1 MTRKGT
7 FSGKCRI
14 VVSDIDETF
23 VATDKTIPP
32 RNLLALRK
40 LADAGIDFAFAS
52 GRYWPSLRVLTRK
65 LGLHSPQIVDNGAMV
80 IRPDDELVLARHP
93 VGRECLDYFYYGLR
107 KAGFIPLLC
116 TGLEYHAP
124 EMDAS
129 LFEQLTMHSE
139 AAVVIPE
146 SDIIKGFDE
155 YGKLVVFAQDR
166 CGELNAAAGKLLDA
180 VPKHF
185 RFSSVFTEQGIFVV
199 TAENVSK
206 GSGVASLCNALGCKP
221 EDVASV
227 GDGDND
233 VEMLALTGRS
243 FVVANGTASAKKVAT
258 DIVPSN
264 NEAGFAVAVDLLLQT
279 M

>member
-1 MTRKGT
+1 MTRKST

-32 RNLLALRK
+32 RNLMALKK
-40 LADAGIDFAFAS
+40 LADAGIDSAFAS
-52 GRYWPSLRVLTRK
+52 GRYWPSLRVLTQK
-65 LGLHSPQIVDNGAMV
+65 LGLHAPQIVDNGAML
-80 IRPDDELVLARHP
+80 IQPDGELVLARYP
-93 VGRECLDYFYYGLR
+93 VGRECLEYFYYGLR

-124 EMDAS
+124 EMDAPLS
-129 LFEQLTMHSE
+129 EQLDMHSE
-139 AAVVIPE
+139 AATVIPE
-146 SDIIKGFDE
+146 SDIEKGFDD
-155 YGKLVVFAQDR
+155 YGKLVVFAQHR
-166 CGELNAAAGKLLDA
+166 CEELNATAEKLLSA
-180 VPKHF
+180 APKHF

-199 TAENVSK
+199 SAENVSK
-206 GSGVASLCNALGCKP
+206 GSGVLSLCKAIGCAP
-221 EDVASV
+221 EDVVSV

-243 FVVANGTASAKKVAT
+243 FVVANGTARAKKVAT

-264 NEAGFAVAVDLLLQT
+264 NEAGFAVAVDLLLVLN
-279 M
+279 